1 MLTLH
6 TTPLSANGRKVLA
19 VAHALGLSPA
29 VKLVNVYRG
38 EGQTPEHLAVNPA
51 GQIPA
56 LTEGDFVLVESN
68 AILVYLAE
76 AHGDCA
82 LWSREPRARAA
93 IARWLF
99 WEASAW
105 QPALTAVL
113 TPPVAQKLGLA
124 PPAPEALARWED
136 AGFQRV
142 ARLLDAHLRDREHLA
157 GPAPTLAD
165 FSVAGMMTYARAARF
180 PFDAYPHLAAW
191 YERVEALDA
200 WKATAT
206 APWV

>member
-19 VAHALGLSPA
+19 VAHALGLTPA
-29 VKLVNVYRG
+29 VRLVDVYRG
-38 EGQTPEHLAVNPA
+38 EGRTPEHLAVNPA

-56 LTEGDFVLVESN
+56 LTDGDFALAESN

-76 AHGDCA
+76 AHGDYA
-82 LWSREPRARAA
+82 LWSREPRTRAT

-105 QPALTAVL
+105 QPALASVMTA
-113 TPPVAQKLGLA
+113 PVAQKLGLT
-124 PPAPEALARWED
+124 PATPEATARWDD
-136 AGFQRV
+136 ASFQRV
-142 ARLLDAHLRDREHLA
+142 ARRLDEHLGGRAFVA
-157 GPAPTLAD
+157 GDALTIAD

-180 PFDAYPHLAAW
+180 PFASFRHVTAW
-191 YERVEALDA
+191 YGRVEALEA
-200 WKATAT
+200 WRATTT
-206 APWV
+206 APWG